1 MIKKRS
7 YITLLLFFVL
17 VVNAASQNRSKDSL
31 AVKEY
36 SFLLI
41 DSPAK
46 LFTMR
51 QANENCLSLYRLSM
65 RQLNKIVIF
74 KNKPIYLSNL
84 LLQSAASLIYIPLT
98 HEEGHRSIL
107 TYKGIGSISQR
118 FNK

>member
-51 QANENCLSLYRLSM
+51 QANENCLSL
-65 RQLNKIVIF
+65 LNKIVIF

-84 LLQSAASLIYIPLT
+84 LLQSAASLIFIPLT

>member
-1 MIKKRS
+1 
-7 YITLLLFFVL
+7 
-17 VVNAASQNRSKDSL
+17 
-31 AVKEY
+31 
-36 SFLLI
+36 
-41 DSPAK
+41 
-46 LFTMR
+46 MR
-51 QANENCLSLYRLSM
+51 QANENYLSLYRLSM

-84 LLQSAASLIYIPLT
+84 LLQSAASLIFIPLT